1 MIKEALLYA
10 YEKHQG
16 DLRKNTKIP
25 YIVHPLDVA
34 SILLKERNNS
44 NISDELIVAGLLHDV
59 FEDTDT
65 SLDEIEEKF
74 GNKVMIL
81 VKAASEP
88 EKHKVESKEEKKQ
101 SWKARKTH
109 TIESIKK
116 ETKEAKL
123 LSCADKLSNLRD
135 MINDI
140 FIDDKNFWKRFNA
153 SKEEI
158 KWYYQSMLK
167 SYSSEIS
174 IEDSTTFKL
183 FENAVISLFEKEPNL
198 KTFYCEKC
206 NKEYTEDE
214 IDWIPNSQDGFL
226 EDWIAI
232 CPKKHETTVHKED
245 A

>member
-16 DLRKNTKIP
+16 GLRKNTKIP

-59 FEDTDT
+59 FEDTNT

-74 GNKVMIL
+74 GNKVMTL

-88 EKHKVESKEEKKQ
+88 EKFNGESKEEKKKSWQ
-101 SWKARKTH
+101 SRKTH

-116 ETKEAKL
+116 ETRDAKL

-183 FENAVISLFEKEPNL
+183 FEKAMVSLFGKQLNL

-206 NKEYTEDE
+206 DKEYTEDE
-214 IDWIPNSQDGFL
+214 MELIPIFENGFL
-226 EDWIAI
+226 EEWLAV
-232 CPKKHETTVHKED
+232 CPKKHETTVHKEEV
-245 A
+245 